1 MLAIFS
7 DYNRG
12 KKLVKISSKN
22 IFIFFILIALILSVI
37 VGIQRSKLENDFKQ
51 VDLAMSLNKVREL
64 ALKDSYDENELL
76 KQLQLKGISS
86 IAVHEDTIETL
97 SFQGKI
103 AFLKTNDLTSLNYIQ
118 DIVISDSEYV
128 FPGELLVMCKDYSLF
143 ERIKNYFQQYLAENM
158 VQEYTFNN
166 GETFSL
172 VLHGDEEE
180 LVKLGLGFSEEDIAR
195 IQALGFN
202 VILRPKNSPKVAPEI
217 VRQKL
222 ETIGGL
228 VNISLIIFDE
238 EEAVG
243 YPSIKMLSE
252 TAQFLQE
259 NNYPFGMIEFTSQ
272 KGIHTIASK
281 ISQLAVR
288 VHSITKEEMEKI
300 TMNTAIDRWTR
311 AAQERNIRLFY
322 LNPFLKIHEGDLV
335 QYNLD
340 YIESIKNELVR
351 NNYSIGKA
359 SLFPTYQVS
368 PIFIY
373 IIGLGIISAG
383 ILLLMEFLNISK
395 RHELILFI
403 VSLIFLFIID
413 KLAGEIF
420 LMKILA
426 LASALIFP
434 TLAIIMNKNYFLQV
448 PINRDKALPNLDLVS
463 RPYLE
468 LFKNIFTGIT
478 RIMMISLIGGLIIGA
493 LLTHYQFILAI
504 QLFSGIKIAYIF
516 PLILVTF
523 YLWWMSK
530 EDKRLLIEDFKKP
543 ILFEH
548 AFLVFIFL
556 VFGVIYIVRSGNFS
570 FLPVP
575 DIEEKMRMFL
585 ETFLV
590 ARPRSKEFLI
600 GYPLL
605 SLAIAMNFLGLH
617 YLKLPIV
624 IMGTVAP
631 VTIVNTFC
639 HVHTS
644 LSFSLLRTFHGYWL
658 GLLLSIVLTLIIYI
672 FFKNFRTKSDGKKNE
687 QS

>member
-1 MLAIFS
+1 M
-7 DYNRG
+7 R
-12 KKLVKISSKN
+12 ISSKN
-22 IFIFFILIALILSVI
+22 IFILFILIAFILSVI

-51 VDLAMSLNKVREL
+51 VDLVMSLNKIREL
-64 ALKDSYDENELL
+64 ALKDGYDENKLL

-103 AFLKTNDLTSLNYIQ
+103 AFLKTNDLTSLNYIR
-118 DIVISDSEYV
+118 DIVISDLEYV
-128 FPGELLVMCKDYSLF
+128 SPGELLIMCKDYSLF
-143 ERIKNYFQQYLAENM
+143 ERIKNYFQQYIGENM
-158 VQEYTFNN
+158 VQEYIFNG
-166 GETFSL
+166 GEIFSL
-172 VLHGDEEE
+172 VLRGDEEE
-180 LVKLGLGFSEEDIAR
+180 LVKLGLGFSKEDIAR

-202 VILRPKNSPKVAPEI
+202 VILRPKNSPKVTPEI
-217 VRQKL
+217 VQQKL
-222 ETIGGL
+222 KTIERL

-259 NNYPFGMIEFTSQ
+259 NNYPFGIIEFTSQ

-288 VHSITKEEMEKI
+288 VHSITEEEMEKI
-300 TMNTAIDRWTR
+300 TLNTAIDRWTR

-340 YIESIKNELVR
+340 YIERIRNELVR
-351 NNYSIGKA
+351 NNYSVGKA

-395 RHELILFI
+395 KHELILFI
-403 VSLIFLFIID
+403 GSLIFLFIID
-413 KLAGEIF
+413 KLAGGIF

-434 TLAIIMNKNYFLQV
+434 TLAIIMNKNYFLMV
-448 PINRDKALPNLDLVS
+448 PKNRDKALTNLNIVYCS
-463 RPYLE
+463 YLE
-468 LFKNIFTGIT
+468 LLKNIFTGIT

-523 YLWWMSK
+523 YLWWISK

-617 YLKLPIV
+617 YFKLPIV

-644 LSFSLLRTFHGYWL
+644 LSFSILRTFHGYWL

-687 QS
+687 QY

>member
-1 MLAIFS
+1 M
-7 DYNRG
+7 
-12 KKLVKISSKN
+12 
-22 IFIFFILIALILSVI
+22 
-37 VGIQRSKLENDFKQ
+37 
-51 VDLAMSLNKVREL
+51 
-64 ALKDSYDENELL
+64 
-76 KQLQLKGISS
+76 
-86 IAVHEDTIETL
+86 
-97 SFQGKI
+97 
-103 AFLKTNDLTSLNYIQ
+103 
-118 DIVISDSEYV
+118 
-128 FPGELLVMCKDYSLF
+128 
-143 ERIKNYFQQYLAENM
+143 
-158 VQEYTFNN
+158 
-166 GETFSL
+166 
-172 VLHGDEEE
+172 
-180 LVKLGLGFSEEDIAR
+180 
-195 IQALGFN
+195 
-202 VILRPKNSPKVAPEI
+202 
-217 VRQKL
+217 
-222 ETIGGL
+222 
-228 VNISLIIFDE
+228 NISTIIFDE
-238 EEAVG
+238 EEVLG

-259 NNYPFGMIEFTSQ
+259 NHYPFGMIEFTSQ
-272 KGIHTIASK
+272 KGIHTLASK

-322 LNPFLKIHEGDLV
+322 LNPFLKIREGDLV
-335 QYNLD
+335 PYNLN

-351 NNYSIGKA
+351 NHYSIGKA

-368 PIFIY
+368 PILIY

-383 ILLLMEFLNISK
+383 ILLLMEFLKLSK
-395 RHELILFI
+395 KHELILFI
-403 VSLIFLFIID
+403 VSFVFLFIIS
-413 KLAGEIF
+413 KLAGQIF

-426 LASALIFP
+426 LTSALIFP
-434 TLAIIMNKNYFLQV
+434 TLAIIMNKIYFLKV
-448 PINRDKALPNLDLVS
+448 FSNRDKASTNLDLVS
-463 RPYLE
+463 HSYLE
-468 LFKNIFTGIT
+468 VLKNIFTGIT
-478 RIMMISLIGGLIIGA
+478 RIMMISVIGGLIIGA

-504 QLFSGIKIAYIF
+504 QLFSGIKIAYIL

-523 YLWWMSK
+523 YLWWISK

-548 AFLVFIFL
+548 AFLVLIFL

-575 DIEEKMRMFL
+575 DIEEKMRLFL
-585 ETFLV
+585 ENILV

-617 YLKLPIV
+617 YLKLPII

-658 GLLLSIVLTLIIYI
+658 GLLFSIVLTSMIYL
-672 FFKNFRTKSDGKKNE
+672 FYKNFRT
-687 QS
+687 

>member
-1 MLAIFS
+1 MLPIFS

-12 KKLVKISSKN
+12 KKLVKNSSKN
-22 IFIFFILIALILSVI
+22 SFIFFILIALILSVI

-51 VDLAMSLNKVREL
+51 VDLAMRLNKVREL

-76 KQLQLKGISS
+76 KQLQRKGISS

-118 DIVISDSEYV
+118 DIVISDSEYI
-128 FPGELLVMCKDYSLF
+128 FPGELLIMCKDYALF
-143 ERIKNYFQQYLAENM
+143 ERMKNVFQQYLTENM
-158 VQEYTFNN
+158 VQEYTFND
-166 GETFSL
+166 GKTFSL
-172 VLHGDEEE
+172 ILHGNEEE
-180 LVKLGLGFSEEDIAR
+180 LVKLGLGFSEDDIAR

-202 VILRPKNSPKVAPEI
+202 VILRPKNSSKVAPEI

-222 ETIGGL
+222 VTIGGL

-252 TAQFLQE
+252 TAKFLQE

-288 VHSITKEEMEKI
+288 VHSITEEEMEKI
-300 TMNTAIDRWTR
+300 SLNTAIDRWTR

-322 LNPFLKIHEGDLV
+322 LNPFLKIRDGDLV

-340 YIESIKNELVR
+340 YIESIRNELVR
-351 NNYSIGKA
+351 YNYTIGKA
-359 SLFPTYQVS
+359 SLFSTYQVS
-368 PIFIY
+368 SIFIY

-383 ILLLMEFLNISK
+383 MLLFMEFLMLSK
-395 RHELILFI
+395 KHELILFI
-403 VSLIFLFIID
+403 VSFIFLFIINQ
-413 KLAGEIF
+413 LAGKIF

-434 TLAIIMNKNYFLQV
+434 TLAIIMNKNYFLKV
-448 PINRDKALPNLDLVS
+448 SINRDQDPTNLDLACCS
-463 RPYLE
+463 YLE
-468 LFKNIFTGIT
+468 LLKKIFTGIT
-478 RIMMISLIGGLIIGA
+478 RIMIISLIGGLLIGA

-516 PLILVTF
+516 PLLIVTF

-530 EDKRLLIEDFKKP
+530 EDKRLLIEDFRKP

-575 DIEEKMRMFL
+575 EIEEKMRLFL
-585 ETFLV
+585 EKILV

-605 SLAIAMNFLGLH
+605 SLAIAMNFLGIH
-617 YLKLPIV
+617 YLKFPIV

-658 GLLLSIVLTLIIYI
+658 GLLFSIVLTLMIFL
-672 FFKNFRTKSDGKKNE
+672 FFKNFRT
-687 QS
+687 

>member
-22 IFIFFILIALILSVI
+22 IFIFFILIALILSII

-51 VDLAMSLNKVREL
+51 VDLVMSLNKIREL
-64 ALKDSYDENELL
+64 ALNDGHDENELL
-76 KQLQLKGISS
+76 KQLHLKGISS
-86 IAVHEDTIETL
+86 IAIHEDTIETL

-103 AFLKTNDLTSLNYIQ
+103 AFLKTNDLSSLNYIQ
-118 DIVISDSEYV
+118 DIAISDSEYIS
-128 FPGELLVMCKDYSLF
+128 PGEILIMCKDYYLL
-143 ERIKNYFQQYLAENM
+143 ERIKNVFQQYLGKNM
-158 VQEYTFNN
+158 VQEHVFKE
-166 GETFSL
+166 GEVFSL
-172 VLHGDEEE
+172 VLRGEEEE
-180 LVKLGLGFSEEDIAR
+180 LIKLGLGFSEEDIAR

-202 VILRPKNSPKVAPEI
+202 VILRPKNSPKVAPEM

-222 ETIGGL
+222 QTIGGL

-238 EEAVG
+238 EEALG
-243 YPSIKMLSE
+243 YPSKKMLSE

-272 KGIHTIASK
+272 KGIHTLASK
-281 ISQLAVR
+281 ISQLVVR

-322 LNPFLKIHEGDLV
+322 LNPFLKIREGDLV
-335 QYNLD
+335 PYNLN

-351 NNYSIGKA
+351 NHYSIGKA

-368 PIFIY
+368 PILIY

-383 ILLLMEFLNISK
+383 ILLLMEFLKLSK
-395 RHELILFI
+395 KHELILFI
-403 VSLIFLFIID
+403 VSFVFLFIIS
-413 KLAGEIF
+413 KLAGQIF

-426 LASALIFP
+426 LTSALIFP
-434 TLAIIMNKNYFLQV
+434 TLAIIMNKIYFLKV
-448 PINRDKALPNLDLVS
+448 FSNRDKASTNLDLVS
-463 RPYLE
+463 HSYLE
-468 LFKNIFTGIT
+468 VLKNIFTGIT
-478 RIMMISLIGGLIIGA
+478 RIMMISVIGGLIIGA

-504 QLFSGIKIAYIF
+504 QLFSGIKIAYIL

-523 YLWWMSK
+523 YLWWISK

-548 AFLVFIFL
+548 AFLVLIFL

-575 DIEEKMRMFL
+575 DIEEKMRLFL
-585 ETFLV
+585 ENILV

-617 YLKLPIV
+617 YLKLPII

-658 GLLLSIVLTLIIYI
+658 GLLFSIVLTSMIYL
-672 FFKNFRTKSDGKKNE
+672 FYKNFRT
-687 QS
+687 

>member
-1 MLAIFS
+1 MLPIFS

-12 KKLVKISSKN
+12 KKLVKNSSKN
-22 IFIFFILIALILSVI
+22 SFIFFILIALILSVI
-37 VGIQRSKLENDFKQ
+37 VGIQRSQLENDFKQ

-76 KQLQLKGISS
+76 KQLQRKGISS

-118 DIVISDSEYV
+118 DIVISDSEYI
-128 FPGELLVMCKDYSLF
+128 FPGELLIMCKDYALF
-143 ERIKNYFQQYLAENM
+143 ERMKNVFQQYLTENM
-158 VQEYTFNN
+158 VQEYTFND
-166 GETFSL
+166 GKTFSL
-172 VLHGDEEE
+172 ILHGNEEE
-180 LVKLGLGFSEEDIAR
+180 LVKLGLGFSEDDIAR

-202 VILRPKNSPKVAPEI
+202 VILRPKNSSKVAPEI

-222 ETIGGL
+222 VTIGGL

-252 TAQFLQE
+252 TAKFLQE

-288 VHSITKEEMEKI
+288 VHSITEEEMEKI
-300 TMNTAIDRWTR
+300 SLNTAIDRWTR

-322 LNPFLKIHEGDLV
+322 LNPFLKIRDGDLV

-340 YIESIKNELVR
+340 YIESIRNELVR
-351 NNYSIGKA
+351 YNYTIGKA
-359 SLFPTYQVS
+359 SLFSTYQVS
-368 PIFIY
+368 SIFIY

-383 ILLLMEFLNISK
+383 MLLFMEFLMLSK
-395 RHELILFI
+395 KHGLILFI
-403 VSLIFLFIID
+403 VSFIFLFIINQ
-413 KLAGEIF
+413 LAGKIF

-434 TLAIIMNKNYFLQV
+434 TLAIIMNKNYFLKV
-448 PINRDKALPNLDLVS
+448 SINRDQDPTNLDLACCS
-463 RPYLE
+463 YLE
-468 LFKNIFTGIT
+468 LLKKIFTGIT
-478 RIMMISLIGGLIIGA
+478 RIMIISLIGGLLIGA

-516 PLILVTF
+516 PLLIVTF

-530 EDKRLLIEDFKKP
+530 EDKRLLIEDFRKP

-575 DIEEKMRMFL
+575 EIEEKMRLFL
-585 ETFLV
+585 EKILV

-605 SLAIAMNFLGLH
+605 SLAIAMNFLGIH
-617 YLKLPIV
+617 YLKFPIV

-658 GLLLSIVLTLIIYI
+658 GLLFSIVLTLMIFL
-672 FFKNFRTKSDGKKNE
+672 FFKNFRT
-687 QS
+687 

>member
-22 IFIFFILIALILSVI
+22 IFIFFILIALILSII

-51 VDLAMSLNKVREL
+51 VDLVMSLNKIREL
-64 ALKDSYDENELL
+64 ALNDGHDENELL
-76 KQLQLKGISS
+76 KQLHLKGISS
-86 IAVHEDTIETL
+86 IAIHEDTIETL

-103 AFLKTNDLTSLNYIQ
+103 AFLKTNDLSSLNYIQ
-118 DIVISDSEYV
+118 DIAISDSEYIS
-128 FPGELLVMCKDYSLF
+128 PGELLIMCKDYYLL
-143 ERIKNYFQQYLAENM
+143 ERIKNVFQQYLGKNM
-158 VQEYTFNN
+158 VQEHVFKE
-166 GETFSL
+166 GEVFSL
-172 VLHGDEEE
+172 VLRGEEEE
-180 LVKLGLGFSEEDIAR
+180 LIKLGLGFSEEDIAR

-202 VILRPKNSPKVAPEI
+202 VILRPKNSPKVAPEM

-222 ETIGGL
+222 QTIGGL

-238 EEAVG
+238 EEALG
-243 YPSIKMLSE
+243 YPSKKMLSE

-272 KGIHTIASK
+272 KGIHTLASK

-322 LNPFLKIHEGDLV
+322 LNPFLKIREGDLV
-335 QYNLD
+335 PYNLN

-351 NNYSIGKA
+351 NHYSIGKA

-368 PIFIY
+368 PILIY

-383 ILLLMEFLNISK
+383 ILLLMEFLKLSK
-395 RHELILFI
+395 KHELILFI
-403 VSLIFLFIID
+403 VSFVFLFIIS
-413 KLAGEIF
+413 KLAGQIF

-426 LASALIFP
+426 LTSALIFP
-434 TLAIIMNKNYFLQV
+434 TLAIIMNKIYFLKV
-448 PINRDKALPNLDLVS
+448 FSNRDKASTNLDLVS
-463 RPYLE
+463 HSYLE
-468 LFKNIFTGIT
+468 VLKNIFTGIT
-478 RIMMISLIGGLIIGA
+478 RIMMISVIGGLIIGA

-504 QLFSGIKIAYIF
+504 QLFSGIKIAYIL

-523 YLWWMSK
+523 YLWWISK

-548 AFLVFIFL
+548 AFLVLIFL

-575 DIEEKMRMFL
+575 DIEEKMRLFL
-585 ETFLV
+585 ENILV

-658 GLLLSIVLTLIIYI
+658 GLLFSIVLTSMIYL
-672 FFKNFRTKSDGKKNE
+672 FYKNFRT
-687 QS
+687 